1 MQHVLTIGLGALL
14 LGNAAAI
21 AEPSRHFNPA
31 PNAASVEVS
40 NHPNGYGGQ
49 GPAEYFLQHPD
60 ELSRDRP
67 GPYTDGSRRRLPPVP
82 NASGSQVTNPDTYR

>member
-1 MQHVLTIGLGALL
+1 MRHALTIAAAVLA

-21 AEPSRHFNPA
+21 AHSAKGPTPI
-31 PNAASVEVS
+31 PNTGNVEVS
-40 NHPNGYGGQ
+40 DHPNGYGGQ
-49 GPAEYFLQHPD
+49 GPAEYFLQHPN

-67 GPYTDGSRRRLPPVP
+67 EPYTDGSRRRLPPVP